1 MYGGVI
7 LHSGE
12 FAVSEI
18 DLQIP
23 GRGFDFAFRRTYRS
37 QVVYSGVL
45 GWGWDHTYNRR
56 ILKMPG
62 GDLLYYDGSGRRERF
77 KAKKSGDTIT
87 GYEAPKGFFVKVKK
101 YEDGTIKLLHSDRF
115 LEVFDS
121 SGRLIE
127 LEDRNEN
134 RMEFFYNINGQL
146 STIVDT
152 MERKFRLEYF
162 PFEDAEGERMV
173 DYKSG
178 RIKSIS
184 DFSGRKVTYTYKEG
198 SGDLEKVDF
207 AGRVKE
213 YTYSTDAKDIKLAHN
228 LLTYTDPEGQQVVSV
243 SYDTEKQD
251 KVISIDRGGSSTSFA
266 CGGSASVTDGS
277 GNSKT
282 FIHNDKGNPTSI
294 GAGGYSTTFS
304 TNDDGLITDV
314 TYPEGNSV
322 SYTYGGSDEDKRS
335 KGNLISIQEN
345 PGWRGSSD
353 PDEFTRTTTFS
364 YENYFNQVTSV
375 STPGGLSISNSDQD
389 EQGNFRQVSTNIPG
403 ISYNYSYT
411 EHGRLQSETGPF
423 GLTGNYSYGNNGKGY
438 LEQISSSYENES
450 LSSDEV
456 GNLTGYSSSRGVSSS
471 YSVNEHGEVTS
482 ESTTASGSISP
493 LSYSGNYTYNKN
505 GLVTAASTSYG
516 TGAGIIQNS
525 SSYTYDRRYN
535 LLSESESSRGTTSYA
550 YDNNDNVTSISG
562 PLSTVSFNYNSRDLI
577 SSMTTGGGTG
587 GRTYSFSY
595 DGNANMVSATDP
607 YGHYTAYEYD
617 GFDRLR
623 RTIDPLSNE
632 TVLARGNF
640 GNLL

>member
-1 MYGGVI
+1 EIKGELWSLNPQELPLAQWQKEGELKNFDDELALKRVSNNPLEKEFNMYLSAAITVTVNPGEEKEGAKLLSGDLIEARLSKDFAGTLDAEETTTLEKYISDVDRRLILDKKPSVRAESVDRMENFDGAVSSERPNSPANNPSMYGGVI

-23 GRGFDFAFRRTYRS
+23 GRGFDFVFRRTYRS

-101 YEDGTIKLLHSDRF
+101 YEDGTFKILHSNRF

-121 SGRLIE
+121 FGRLIE
-127 LEDRNEN
+127 LEDRSEN
-134 RMEFFYNINGQL
+134 KMEFYYNINGQL

-184 DFSGRKVTYTYKEG
+184 DFSGRKITYTYKEG

-266 CGGSASVTDGS
+266 CGAGATVTDGS
-277 GNSKT
+277 GSAKT
-282 FIHNDKGNPTSI
+282 FIHNDKGNPTAI

-304 TNDDGLITDV
+304 TNDDGLITNV

-335 KGNLISIQEN
+335 KGNLISIREN
-345 PGWRGSSD
+345 PGSRGSSD

-364 YENYFNQVTSV
+364 YENHFNQVTSV

-389 EQGNFRQVSTNIPG
+389 EQGNFR
-403 ISYNYSYT
+403 
-411 EHGRLQSETGPF
+411 
-423 GLTGNYSYGNNGKGY
+423 
-438 LEQISSSYENES
+438 
-450 LSSDEV
+450 
-456 GNLTGYSSSRGVSSS
+456 
-471 YSVNEHGEVTS
+471 
-482 ESTTASGSISP
+482 
-493 LSYSGNYTYNKN
+493 
-505 GLVTAASTSYG
+505 
-516 TGAGIIQNS
+516 
-525 SSYTYDRRYN
+525 
-535 LLSESESSRGTTSYA
+535 
-550 YDNNDNVTSISG
+550 
-562 PLSTVSFNYNSRDLI
+562 
-577 SSMTTGGGTG
+577 
-587 GRTYSFSY
+587 
-595 DGNANMVSATDP
+595 
-607 YGHYTAYEYD
+607 
-617 GFDRLR
+617 
-623 RTIDPLSNE
+623 
-632 TVLARGNF
+632 
-640 GNLL
+640 